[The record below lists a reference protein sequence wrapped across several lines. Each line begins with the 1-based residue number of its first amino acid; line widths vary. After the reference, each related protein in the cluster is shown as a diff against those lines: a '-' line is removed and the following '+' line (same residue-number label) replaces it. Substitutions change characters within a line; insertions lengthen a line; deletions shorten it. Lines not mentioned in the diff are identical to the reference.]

1 MEALKTKKNSTMEYA
16 KDVNSM
22 LFNRTHGAGKND
34 WGFAESVK
42 KDMTKAKRN
51 VLEQVMNASKT
62 QAIIDEIKKAE
73 VDYLNEKKSLLEKV
87 DDLSAEEKTKLKT
100 HLEALKKKL
109 KDNINL
115 QKKLL
120 PVVVMHGLAIDG
132 KRKVAESASNYTLSC
147 WATLDIDNVDDPQ
160 KLWEEKIKP
169 HAEALRIVWAYIS
182 PSGHGLKIIFMRPQ
196 NLTVRLAQKWFAT
209 RIGIDGYDA
218 KTYDLARCQ
227 YITLASSNLLYCP
240 DKLFDDGLTN
250 EGYLVELD
258 LETVFEELEEGAN
271 NVEQITGPVQ
281 PLPVGTNAIAQ
292 LEKSAIDKIAEQGYH
307 GIKWEVIIAKY
318 WEINNDGM
326 APILGDR
333 NTKIYELALDLRH
346 IAGFNVEVLTRIIPN
361 YDDFPEDEKVQTIR
375 NAVSARSYQMPA
387 RMKAVLDALK
397 PEYAHTT
404 DIESAIEEIEERQD
418 TYAFTKLKEGFGGK
432 LERLPMGVRDSLDGI
447 PEPLYMVA
455 IIGVGPMIGALAT
468 GIRLSIHLHYS
479 ALNLSAYIVGEAA
492 SGKSHIDAL
501 YRTWMNELLLQDA
514 IQFEMLEQWKALPK
528 KEREKTPRPVSAIR
542 IQPLRT
548 SMADVLEHLKNSQGK
563 HLFSYTAEADQLT
576 QTRTSGAFAN
586 VSVLIRMSYDG
597 AEFKS
602 SFNGESAVNA
612 NVDQVLWNM
621 VLCTTPDGLH
631 RAVTNVTN
639 GEQTRLPIA
648 ETPDNTFAPLVLTP
662 PRKEQ
667 SNKNIGRVAHLL
679 TLMQGNVDLP
689 MLEKRCGEWLE
700 SVRLTSSKNDDKVYA
715 RQRMRVA
722 VNAMRYTCCLMLCAY
737 AEWLFKNLDDRKPSK
752 EAPKWAKG
760 CKSAEQYLTLYP
772 DAPSHDMKRFQTEEY
787 MNAFEVL
794 ADYMIETT
802 LHFFR
807 ARIEKAYANPSYTGS
822 KRKIAGSNDTIFDS
836 LPRIFVLEQAR
847 EAKRR
852 ECDNADINIDNATK
866 QMLKN
871 WKKQSLIKALGGGKY
886 EKMC

>member
-1 MEALKTKKNSTMEYA
+1 MDANTSY
-16 KDVNSM
+16 
-22 LFNRTHGAGKND
+22 LFNRTNGVGKND

-42 KDMTKAKRN
+42 KDMTKAQQN
-51 VLEQVMNASKT
+51 VLELVMNASKT
-62 QAIIDEIKKAE
+62 QAVLEEIKKAE
-73 VDYLNEKKSLLEKV
+73 IAFLKEKEEVLKN
-87 DDLSAEEKTKLKT
+87 DDILSDEEKAKNQAEIEK
-100 HLEALKKKL
+100 LKKKL

-147 WATLDIDNVDDPQ
+147 WATLDIDNVDDPV

-169 HAEALRIVWAYIS
+169 HAKELRIVWAYVS
-182 PSGHGLKIIFMRPQ
+182 PSGHGLKLIFMRPQ
-196 NLTVRLAQKWFAT
+196 NLTVRYAQKWFAT
-209 RIGIDGYDA
+209 RIGVDDYDA

-227 YITLASSNLLYCP
+227 YLTVASNNLLYRP
-240 DKLFDDGLTN
+240 DMLFDDSLTN

-258 LETVFEELEEGAN
+258 LEAVFDELESCDPNGEEPI
-271 NVEQITGPVQ
+271 VGPMQ
-281 PLPVGTNAIAQ
+281 PLPVGINAIAQ
-292 LEKSAIDKIAEQGYH
+292 LEKSAIDKIVDEGYH
-307 GIKWEVIIAKY
+307 GIKWETIIEKY
-318 WEINNDGM
+318 WELNNGGM
-326 APILGDR
+326 TPILGDR

-361 YDDFPEDEKVQTIR
+361 YDDFPEDEKVKTIAS
-375 NAVSARSYQMPA
+375 AVSARSYQMPA
-387 RMKAVLDALK
+387 RMKAVLEALK

-404 DIESAIEEIEERQD
+404 DISSVIEEIEERQE
-418 TYAFTKLKEGFGGK
+418 TFAFNKLMEGFGGK
-432 LERLPMGVRDSLDGI
+432 LERMPMGVRDSLDGI
-447 PEPLYMVA
+447 PESLYMVA
-455 IIGVGPMIGALAT
+455 VIAIGPMIGALAT
-468 GIRLSIHLHYS
+468 GIRLSIHYNF
-479 ALNLSAYIVGEAA
+479 AQLNLMAYIVGEAA

-501 YRTWMNELLLQDA
+501 YRTWLHEQLIQDS

-528 KEREKTPRPVSAIR
+528 KEREKTTRPSCAIR
-542 IQPLRT
+542 VQPLRT
-548 SMADVLEHLKNSQGK
+548 SMADVLEHLKNAQGK
-563 HLFSYTAEADQLT
+563 HLFSYSAEADQLS
-576 QTRTSGAFAN
+576 QTRASGAYAN
-586 VSVLIRMSYDG
+586 VSVLIRMAYDG

-602 SFNGESAVNA
+602 SYAGESAVNA
-612 NVDQVLWNM
+612 SIDQVLWNM
-621 VLCTTPDGLH
+621 VLCTTPDGLQ

-639 GEQTRLPIA
+639 GEQNRLAIA
-648 ETPDNTFAPLVLTP
+648 ETPDNTFAPLVMTR

-667 SNKNIGRVAHLL
+667 SNQNIYRVAHLL
-679 TLMQGNVDLP
+679 TLMRGDVDLP
-689 MLEKRCGEWLE
+689 QLERRCGEWLE
-700 SVRLTSSKNDDKVYA
+700 SVRLTCSKNDDKVYA

-737 AEWLFKNLDDRKPSK
+737 AEWLIKNIDDRKPGK

-760 CKSAEQYLTLYP
+760 CKSAEQYLTLFP
-772 DAPSHDMKRFQTEEY
+772 DAPSRDMKRFQTEEY
-787 MNAFEVL
+787 LNAFEVL

-836 LPRIFVLEQAR
+836 LPHIFIVEQAR

-871 WKKQSLIKALGGGKY
+871 WKKQSLIKSLGGGKY
-886 EKMC
+886 EKLC